1 MPARCRTSVSND
13 NCRCQPI
20 TRITA
25 MATMTIA
32 NGKKRRSRSGPLTAG
47 PGLGTATC
55 RPSFGIVSGEARGA
69 RIYGWKT
76 TWNTNIYMRP
86 PLADDLSPAFD
97 EPEAA
102 DPASVKAAR
111 VFSVAPQPRID
122 LADRGPV

>member
-1 MPARCRTSVSND
+1 MRT
-13 NCRCQPI
+13 
-20 TRITA
+20 TTA
-25 MATMTIA
+25 A
-32 NGKKRRSRSGPLTAG
+32 NGRNRRNRIGPATAG

-69 RIYGWKT
+69 RICGWKT

-97 EPEAA
+97 EFEAA
-102 DPASVKAAR
+102 LPASAKASR